1 MEKSSKDKDELT
13 LLEFWLA
20 VIPKVLAFLLVVFMF
35 YAHVYVKDIDYR
47 WLAAPAILL
56 GIDVFGFLKDK
67 K

>member
-1 MEKSSKDKDELT
+1 MGNSSKDELT
-13 LLEFWLA
+13 LLEFLLA
-20 VIPKVLAFLLVVFMF
+20 IIPKLLAFILVVFMF